1 LQHFCLALSIGYRAD
16 FFSRP
21 AHIQDEMMVTTPM
34 QPKEQA
40 SRCLEDARK
49 AMEIEAEAIAQ
60 SAKRLDGNLARAVD
74 LILDGSGK
82 LVVTGLGKSGL
93 VARKI
98 VATLC
103 STGTPAVFLHAAEA
117 SHGDLGIYV
126 PGDLTLM
133 VSKSGTTKE
142 LLHLIPF
149 LRELPSPRIGILG
162 RCNSPLAA
170 EMDVV
175 LDASVEREADP
186 ENLAP
191 TASATVA
198 LSLGHALAIALMRA
212 RNFSSADFRRFHPGG
227 HLGRSL
233 RITVRQVLH
242 GRDQVAWAELGS
254 SLKHVV
260 IGMTRHPL
268 GAACVVDS
276 SGTLAGVITD
286 GDLRRALQAHD
297 DIRDLCA
304 ADVMTINPVTIGP
317 DALLLDALRLMED
330 RPSQIS
336 VLPVVDPAS
345 GQCLGLIRL
354 HDIYRAEL
362 D

>member
-1 LQHFCLALSIGYRAD
+1 
-16 FFSRP
+16 
-21 AHIQDEMMVTTPM
+21 M
-34 QPKEQA
+34 QAKEQS
-40 SRCLEDARK
+40 SRWLETARK
-49 AMEIEAEAIAQ
+49 AMEIEAEAIAR
-60 SAKRLDGNLARAVD
+60 SAKRLDYQLSRAVD
-74 LILDGSGK
+74 LILDSPGK

-117 SHGDLGIYV
+117 AHGDLGIYSS
-126 PGDLTLM
+126 GDLTLL

-149 LRELPSPRIGILG
+149 LRELKSQRIGILG
-162 RCNSPLAA
+162 KIQSPLAA

-191 TASATVA
+191 TASSTVA
-198 LSLGHALAIALMRA
+198 LALGHALAVALMRA

-233 RITVRQVLH
+233 RMTVREVLH
-242 GRDQVAWAELGS
+242 GRDEVAWVDLEA

-260 IGMTRHPL
+260 IAMTRHPW

-276 SGTLAGVITD
+276 AGVLSGLITD
-286 GDLRRALQAHD
+286 GDLRRALQEHD
-297 DIRDLCA
+297 DIRALNA
-304 ADVMTINPVTIGP
+304 ADVMTVNPVTIAP
-317 DALLLDALRLMED
+317 DALLLEALRLMED

-336 VLPVVDPAS
+336 VLPVVDPAH
-345 GQCLGLIRL
+345 GRCLGLVRL
-354 HDIYRAEL
+354 HDIYRAES